1 MAILQRGA
9 DLFYTFRF
17 IKLLVTR
24 WENTDAFKLGI
35 IGKDGK
41 PLKKVRDL
49 RTSEEKSAYT
59 MFHRLVYNIKRIVNK
74 VPLVGKTSLAS
85 WAAALWLIKEE
96 TGMSEKSIVKLM
108 EKYAGDNGIDLDTSI
123 YESNGWSS
131 DENGNLRQGRYTL
144 TENMIS
150 PKTGEVIARAG
161 TTVMAKES
169 ITPSGSI
176 LGANVYAVEHIS
188 TRQTIYITTSDI
200 VQ

>member
-49 RTSEEKSAYT
+49 NTSEEKSAYT

-74 VPLVGKTSLAS
+74 VPLVGRTSLAS

-96 TGMSEKSIVKLM
+96 TGMSEKAIVKLM
-108 EKYAGDNGIDLDTSI
+108 EKYAEDNDIELDTSL

-144 TENMIS
+144 TENMVS

-161 TTVMAKES
+161 TTVMAKEATS
-169 ITPSGSI
+169 PSGSI

>member
-17 IKLLVTR
+17 IKLLVSR
-24 WENTDAFKLGI
+24 WDKTDAFKLGI
-35 IGKDGK
+35 IDNNGK

-49 RTSEEKSAYT
+49 NTSEEKSAYT
-59 MFHRLVYNIKRIVNK
+59 MFHRLVYNIKRIINK
-74 VPLVGKTSLAS
+74 VPVVGRSTLAS

-96 TGMSEKSIVKLM
+96 TGMSEKAIVKLM
-108 EKYAGDNGIDLDTSI
+108 EKYAVDNDIDLDTSI

-144 TENMIS
+144 TESMIS
-150 PKTGEVIARAG
+150 PKTGEIIARAG
-161 TTVMAKES
+161 TTVRVQES
-169 ITPSGSI
+169 TAPVGVI

>member
-24 WENTDAFKLGI
+24 WDKTDAFKLGI
-35 IGKDGK
+35 IDNNGK

-49 RTSEEKSAYT
+49 NTSEEKSAYT
-59 MFHRLVYNIKRIVNK
+59 MFHRLVYNIKRIINK
-74 VPLVGKTSLAS
+74 VPVVGRSTLAS

-96 TGMSEKSIVKLM
+96 TGMSEKAIVKLM
-108 EKYAGDNGIDLDTSI
+108 EKYAVDNDIDLDTSI

-144 TENMIS
+144 TESMIS
-150 PKTGEVIARAG
+150 PKTGEIIARAG
-161 TTVMAKES
+161 TTVRVQES
-169 ITPSGSI
+169 TAPVGAI

>member
-35 IGKDGK
+35 IDRNGK
-41 PLKKVRDL
+41 PIKKVRDL
-49 RTSEEKSAYT
+49 NTSEEKSAYT

-96 TGMSEKSIVKLM
+96 TGMSEKAIVKLM
-108 EKYAGDNGIDLDTSI
+108 EKYAGDNDIELDTNL

-161 TTVMAKES
+161 STVKVNEPTA
-169 ITPSGSI
+169 PSGTI
-176 LGANVYAVEHIS
+176 LGANIYAVEHIS
-188 TRQTIYITTSDI
+188 TRQTIYISTSDI

>member
-24 WENTDAFKLGI
+24 WDKTDAFKLGI
-35 IGKDGK
+35 IDKDGK

-49 RTSEEKSAYT
+49 KTSEERSSYT
-59 MFHRLVYNIKRIVNK
+59 MFHRLVYNIKRIINK
-74 VPLVGKTSLAS
+74 VPVVGRSTLAS

-96 TGMSEKSIVKLM
+96 TGMSEKAIVKLM
-108 EKYAGDNGIDLDTSI
+108 EKYASDNDIELDTSI

-144 TENMIS
+144 TESMIS
-150 PKTGEVIARAG
+150 PKTGEIIARVG
-161 TTVMAKES
+161 TTVRVQES
-169 ITPSGSI
+169 TAPVGAI

-188 TRQTIYITTSDI
+188 TRQMIYITTSDI

>member
-24 WENTDAFKLGI
+24 WDKTDAFKLGI
-35 IGKDGK
+35 IDNNGK

-49 RTSEEKSAYT
+49 NTSEEKSAYT
-59 MFHRLVYNIKRIVNK
+59 MFHRLVYNIKRIINK
-74 VPLVGKTSLAS
+74 VPVVGRSTLAS

-96 TGMSEKSIVKLM
+96 TGMSEKAIVKLM
-108 EKYAGDNGIDLDTSI
+108 EKYAVDNEIDLDTSI

-144 TENMIS
+144 TESMIS
-150 PKTGEVIARAG
+150 PKTGEIIARAG
-161 TTVMAKES
+161 TTVRVQES
-169 ITPSGSI
+169 TAPVGAI

>member
-1 MAILQRGA
+1 MINLIVAMTP
-9 DLFYTFRF
+9 D
-17 IKLLVTR
+17 
-24 WENTDAFKLGI
+24 GI

-49 RTSEEKSAYT
+49 NTSEEKSAYT

-96 TGMSEKSIVKLM
+96 TGMSEKAIVKLM
-108 EKYAGDNGIDLDTSI
+108 EKYAGDNGIELDTSI

-144 TENMIS
+144 TESMIS

-169 ITPSGSI
+169 IAPSGTI

>member
-24 WENTDAFKLGI
+24 WDKTDAFKLGI
-35 IGKDGK
+35 IDNNGK
-41 PLKKVRDL
+41 PLRKVRDL
-49 RTSEEKSAYT
+49 NTSEEKSAYT
-59 MFHRLVYNIKRIVNK
+59 MFHRLVYNIKRIINK
-74 VPLVGKTSLAS
+74 VPVVGRSTLAS

-96 TGMSEKSIVKLM
+96 TGMSEKAIVKLM
-108 EKYAGDNGIDLDTSI
+108 EKYAVDNDIDLDTSI

-144 TENMIS
+144 TESMIS
-150 PKTGEVIARAG
+150 PKTGEIIARAG
-161 TTVMAKES
+161 TTVRVQES
-169 ITPSGSI
+169 TAPVGAI

>member
-35 IGKDGK
+35 IDKEGK
-41 PLKKVRDL
+41 PIKKVRDL
-49 RTSEEKSAYT
+49 NTSEEKSSYT

-96 TGMSEKSIVKLM
+96 TGMSEKAIVKLM
-108 EKYAGDNGIDLDTSI
+108 EKYAGDNDIELDTSL

-161 TTVMAKES
+161 STVKVNEPT
-169 ITPSGSI
+169 IPSGTI
-176 LGANVYAVEHIS
+176 LGANIYAVEHIS